1 LWFQTRRATTKRA
14 LRRLKVLVQTNDGF
28 KIAEEDLKMRGPGEL
43 LGESQSGY
51 FGFWVA
57 NLQRERDRH
66 FLEVCKKDAQELL
79 EKDPSLEKYPEL
91 RQMVFYRYSEK
102 IITPP

>member
-1 LWFQTRRATTKRA
+1 
-14 LRRLKVLVQTNDGF
+14 
-28 KIAEEDLKMRGPGEL
+28 
-43 LGESQSGY
+43 
-51 FGFWVA
+51 
-57 NLQRERDRH
+57 
-66 FLEVCKKDAQELL
+66 VCKKDAQELL